1 MAFRVRM
8 ENEIEGFAVVG
19 GPRSRVWNGMVAD
32 LWDVRCA
39 PQAGGRYVGK
49 DPRFVFLLD
58 MDGREESRFMMNRS
72 RRDSAATM
80 EANRIS
86 YVPADVDVY
95 AELKDVSFVRH
106 LDLHFDAGLL
116 GSRLLQGFDP
126 RLLLDPHLMFE
137 NERLLALARL
147 IAAEC
152 DNPDPLHD
160 LYGESLVLALLTDF
174 LNVKREPSRKRSKLA
189 SWQLRAATDYIREH
203 CLRSIR
209 LEELAELTNLS
220 QSHFSHAFKASTGL
234 PPHQWQMQARIDRV
248 KELMARADMALTDI
262 AVAAGFSD
270 QAHFSRVFRKMVGV
284 SPSVW
289 QRSRQ

>member
-8 ENEIEGFAVVG
+8 ENEIEGFAVIG
-19 GPRSRVWNGMVAD
+19 GPRSRVWNGIVAD
-32 LWDVRCA
+32 LWDVHCA
-39 PQAGGRYVGK
+39 PRAGGRYVGK

-58 MDGREESRFMMNRS
+58 MDGADGGRFMMNRC
-72 RRDSAATM
+72 RRDNYGSS

-86 YVPADVDVY
+86 FVPADLDVH
-95 AELKDVSFVRH
+95 AELSNVSFVRH

-116 GSRLLQGFDP
+116 GARLVQGFDP
-126 RLLLDPHLMFE
+126 HGLLDPHLMFE
-137 NERLLALARL
+137 DERLLVLARL

-174 LNVKREPSRKRSKLA
+174 LKVKREPVRKRSKLA
-189 SWQLRAATDYIREH
+189 SWQLRVATDYIREH

-220 QSHFSHAFKASTGL
+220 QSHFSHAFKASTGV

-248 KELMARADMALTDI
+248 KDLMMRTDMALTDI
-262 AVAAGFSD
+262 AIAAGFSD

-289 QRSRQ
+289 QKIRQ

>member
-8 ENEIEGFAVVG
+8 ENEIEGFAVIG
-19 GPRSRVWNGMVAD
+19 GPRSRVWNGIVAD

-39 PQAGGRYVGK
+39 PKAGGRYVGK

-58 MDGREESRFMMNRS
+58 MDGTDDGRFMMNRC
-72 RRDSAATM
+72 RRDNYGSSK
-80 EANRIS
+80 ANRIS
-86 YVPADVDVY
+86 FVPADLDVH
-95 AELKDVSFVRH
+95 AELNNVSFVRH

-116 GSRLLQGFDP
+116 GTRLVQGFDP
-126 RLLLDPHLMFE
+126 HGLLDPHLMFE
-137 NERLLALARL
+137 DERLLALARL

-174 LNVKREPSRKRSKLA
+174 LKVKREPVKKRSKLA
-189 SWQLRAATDYIREH
+189 AWQLRAATDYIREH

-209 LEELAELTNLS
+209 LEELAELTKLS
-220 QSHFSHAFKASTGL
+220 QSHFSHAFKASTGV

-248 KELMARADMALTDI
+248 KELMMRTDMALTDI
-262 AVAAGFSD
+262 AIAAGFSD

-289 QRSRQ
+289 QKIRQ

>member
-1 MAFRVRM
+1 M
-8 ENEIEGFAVVG
+8 ENEIDGFAVIG
-19 GPRSRVWNGMVAD
+19 GPRSRVWNGIVAD

-39 PQAGGRYVGK
+39 PKAGGRYVGK
-49 DPRFVFLLD
+49 DPRFVFLLE
-58 MDGREESRFMMNRS
+58 MDGKDDGRFVMNGC
-72 RRDSAATM
+72 RRGKYTAS
-80 EANRIS
+80 EVNRIS
-86 YVPADVDVY
+86 FVPADLDVH
-95 AELKDVSFVRH
+95 AESSNVSFLRH

-116 GSRLLQGFDP
+116 GARLVQGFDP
-126 RLLLDPHLMFE
+126 HGLLDPHLMFE
-137 NERLLALARL
+137 DERLLALARL

-174 LNVKREPSRKRSKLA
+174 LKVRREPVKKRSKLA
-189 SWQLRAATDYIREH
+189 AWQLRAATDYIREH

-220 QSHFSHAFKASTGL
+220 QSHFSHAFKASTEV

-248 KELMARADMALTDI
+248 KDLMMRTEMALTDI
-262 AVAAGFSD
+262 AIAAGFSD

>member
-8 ENEIEGFAVVG
+8 ENEIEGFAVTG
-19 GPRSRVWNGMVAD
+19 GPRSRVWNGIVAD

-39 PQAGGRYVGK
+39 PKAGGRYVGK

-58 MDGREESRFMMNRS
+58 MDGKDDGRFMMNRC
-72 RRDSAATM
+72 RRDNCGSSK
-80 EANRIS
+80 ANRIS
-86 YVPADVDVY
+86 FVPADIKVH
-95 AELKDVSFVRH
+95 AELSNVSFVRH

-116 GSRLLQGFDP
+116 GARLVQGFDP
-126 RLLLDPHLMFE
+126 HALLDPHLMFE
-137 NERLLALARL
+137 DERLLALARL

-174 LNVKREPSRKRSKLA
+174 LKVKREPVRKRSKLA
-189 SWQLRAATDYIREH
+189 AWQLRAATDYIRQH

-220 QSHFSHAFKASTGL
+220 QSHFSHAFKASTGV

-248 KELMARADMALTDI
+248 KELMMRPDMALTDI
-262 AVAAGFSD
+262 AIAAGFSD

-289 QRSRQ
+289 QKIRQ